1 MPSLKLTPS
10 YYRSTQVVALAR
22 DLLGKYLYSNI
33 NNQLTGGII
42 TETEA
47 YAGVTDKASHAYNGR
62 FTNRTKTMYQAGGI
76 SYVYFTYG
84 MHHLF
89 NVVTGPKEVPHAI
102 LIRGIY
108 PLTGGK
114 IMLARTGKKVV
125 NYQVTNG
132 PAKMTKAMGITKAHN
147 GISLTG
153 NTIWIEDKGV
163 KVAMKDISTTPR
175 IGIDYADED
184 ALLPYRFVL
193 DYRSYF
199 NNTLNIK

>member
-1 MPSLKLTPS
+1 MLSSKLSLS
-10 YYRSTQVVALAR
+10 YFQSDQVVALAR

-33 NNQLTGGII
+33 NNKLTGGII

-47 YAGVTDKASHAYNGR
+47 YAGVADKASHAYNGR
-62 FTNRTKTMYQAGGI
+62 RTARTETMYREGGI

-108 PLTGGK
+108 PLTGCD
-114 IMLARTGKKVV
+114 IMLHRTGKKTV
-125 NYQVTNG
+125 NFKLTNG
-132 PAKMTKAMGITKAHN
+132 PAKLTKAL
-147 GISLTG
+147 GISKAYNRISLLG
-153 NTIWIEDKGV
+153 DTIWVTPAKYAIAREH
-163 KVAMKDISTTPR
+163 ISATPR
-175 IGIDYADED
+175 IGIDYAGED

-193 DYRSYF
+193 DYQSYINITRS
-199 NNTLNIK
+199 IK